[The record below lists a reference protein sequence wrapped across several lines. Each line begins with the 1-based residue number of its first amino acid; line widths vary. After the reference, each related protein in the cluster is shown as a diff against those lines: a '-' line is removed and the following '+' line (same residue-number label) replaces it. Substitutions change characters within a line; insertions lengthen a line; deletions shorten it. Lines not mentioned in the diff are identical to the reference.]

1 MSAMLPLEAF
11 NVIFVRAEAL
21 QKERNKTFIIKTPAG
36 SVFFF
41 FPAFVMAMVSAKD
54 LQMKRGVYYFVVI
67 FFFSMLFYKDTKSVH
82 CFVAVWRVK
91 NGSKKKKWAKHIA
104 GL

>member
-67 FFFSMLFYKDTKSVH
+67 FFFLCFSTRTPNLFTVLWL
-82 CFVAVWRVK
+82 F
-91 NGSKKKKWAKHIA
+91 GE
-104 GL
+104 